1 MRYKNIRE
9 KKEFNNRKATQKEI
23 LKEVLREKEER
34 NVGKE
39 RGRERER
46 EQKREKQY
54 LYTQKTTYVCLFQP
68 HRKEEKNNKGQ
79 KI

>member
-1 MRYKNIRE
+1 MQGRRE
-9 KKEFNNRKATQKEI
+9 
-23 LKEVLREKEER
+23 
-34 NVGKE
+34 G
-39 RGRERER
+39 GRENKR

-68 HRKEEKNNKGQ
+68 HRKDKKNNKGQ

>member
-1 MRYKNIRE
+1 MQGRRE
-9 KKEFNNRKATQKEI
+9 
-23 LKEVLREKEER
+23 
-34 NVGKE
+34 G
-39 RGRERER
+39 GRENKR

-68 HRKEEKNNKGQ
+68 HRKDKKNNRGQ